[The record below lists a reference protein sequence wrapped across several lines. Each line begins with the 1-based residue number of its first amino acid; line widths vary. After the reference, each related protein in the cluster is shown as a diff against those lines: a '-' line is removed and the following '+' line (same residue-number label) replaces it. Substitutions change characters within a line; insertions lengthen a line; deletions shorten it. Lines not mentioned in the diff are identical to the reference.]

1 MHKALISVSNRKG
14 INSLS
19 RFLIDNGHQILA
31 SDGTYNHL
39 KNNLRV
45 PQYTNNIQS
54 IANVV
59 DFPHILNGRVKT
71 LHPHIH
77 GGLLADTSNKNH
89 MLDLSTHGIDK
100 ISIAAVNLYPFKET
114 LLNCNSES
122 ELIEQIDIGGHTMI
136 RAAAKNFN
144 NNVILTSSEQYE
156 YFIDN
161 YTDILNNA
169 DYRRELAIDALQHI
183 TEYDMYI
190 ANYFS
195 KNRKSINNKKSTT
208 KMYRSYTK
216 QLDFKYGI
224 NPHQNNAALWTVQD
238 KKMPF
243 EVLNGHLGYI
253 NTLDAINSWG
263 TVCEIFKTTCKISA
277 ASFKHTSPAGVSVYR
292 DMDPIEKKMTFTSEE
307 EHNNPSC
314 NAYILAR
321 NVDPKSSF
329 GDFIAIYGIIDKITA
344 KRILSEYSDGIIAK
358 GYTQEALDILKKKKR
373 GMFVILKGDSKYFNT
388 NNEMKQFSNIA
399 LTQPANNAV
408 ITDDMI
414 YNSIYTRNKL
424 INENIVEDLLI
435 ANISL
440 KYAQSNSVAFA
451 KDGTLLGI
459 GVGQQSRID
468 CVKLAGEKALV
479 NTLRTKNNNV
489 RRLIESFK
497 DTVKRNEKINAII
510 KYIENDFTENEYNE
524 WCKLF
529 HLNFV
534 PPILNDEIKDYTR
547 SKMSCISMASDA
559 FFPFR
564 DNIDLAN
571 KYGVKYLIQPGGS
584 IKDAEI
590 LDACDDYNMIM
601 SITNRRM
608 FLH

>member
-1 MHKALISVSNRKG
+1 
-14 INSLS
+14 
-19 RFLIDNGHQILA
+19 
-31 SDGTYNHL
+31 
-39 KNNLRV
+39 
-45 PQYTNNIQS
+45 
-54 IANVV
+54 
-59 DFPHILNGRVKT
+59 
-71 LHPHIH
+71 
-77 GGLLADTSNKNH
+77 
-89 MLDLSTHGIDK
+89 
-100 ISIAAVNLYPFKET
+100 
-114 LLNCNSES
+114 
-122 ELIEQIDIGGHTMI
+122 
-136 RAAAKNFN
+136 
-144 NNVILTSSEQYE
+144 
-156 YFIDN
+156 
-161 YTDILNNA
+161 
-169 DYRRELAIDALQHI
+169 
-183 TEYDMYI
+183 
-190 ANYFS
+190 
-195 KNRKSINNKKSTT
+195 
-208 KMYRSYTK
+208 
-216 QLDFKYGI
+216 
-224 NPHQNNAALWTVQD
+224 
-238 KKMPF
+238 
-243 EVLNGHLGYI
+243 
-253 NTLDAINSWG
+253 
-263 TVCEIFKTTCKISA
+263 
-277 ASFKHTSPAGVSVYR
+277 
-292 DMDPIEKKMTFTSEE
+292 MTFTSEE